1 MPARHLAAALLVV
14 LIWGVNF
21 VVIKVGLREIPPI
34 LLAALRFLLAAFPAV
49 LFIAR
54 PQVPFGRIAAYGLVM
69 FSLQFA
75 LLFGGMYAGMPAGLA
90 SLALQVH
97 VFITIA
103 LAVAMAGERPSASQ
117 IAGAVLAF
125 CGVGVI
131 AARSGGE
138 ATAIGLVLVLLAAA
152 AWGVGNLLSKRIGPV
167 DPLAL
172 VVWGSLVAFGP
183 LLALALAIEGPQR
196 VAHSLGHMSLAG
208 LGSVAYLVYPTT
220 LLGFGLWSWLLKRHP
235 AATVAPFTLLVP
247 VVGFTSATLLL
258 GEPLQTWKLLAAGL
272 VVAGLAVNLFG
283 DRLFGLAV
291 RRA

>member
-54 PQVPFGRIAAYGLVM
+54 PQVPFARIAAYGFVM

-103 LAVAMAGERPSASQ
+103 LAVALAGEKPSAAQ

-125 CGVGVI
+125 CGIGVI
-131 AARSGGE
+131 AAQSGGE
-138 ATAIGLVLVLLAAA
+138 ATATGLLLVLLAAA
-152 AWGVGNLLSKRIGPV
+152 CWGVGNLLSKRLGTV

-183 LLALALAIEGPQR
+183 LIALSLALEGPAR
-196 VAHSLGHMSLAG
+196 VVDSLQHVSLAG
-208 LGSVAYLVYPTT
+208 AGSVAYLVYPTT
-220 LLGFGLWSWLLKRHP
+220 LLGFGIWSWLLKRHP

-258 GEPLQTWKLLAAGL
+258 GEPLQSWKLLAAAL
-272 VVAGLAVNLFG
+272 VVAGLAINLFG
-283 DRLFGLAV
+283 GRLPSAV